1 MASQL
6 LLDGED
12 NLITIV
18 LHYKVKK
25 NKYGNRQ
32 FSIIE
37 EEKAEKMIAE
47 FEKKKEAAAEG
58 EEVHSDLESIATK
71 WKPQTWQT
79 NNSLLKQ
86 SMTYNKVSGTSELD
100 WSAYQQN
107 VFAFCLDSWDVTDG
121 SGNPVPPTIENVGML
136 PSNIAR
142 ALIENYDE
150 ALSVDD
156 DEKKE

>member
-18 LHYKVKK
+18 LHYKQKK

-37 EEKAEKMIAE
+37 EAKAEKIIKEEAARKEAGEE
-47 FEKKKEAAAEG
+47 FE
-58 EEVHSDLESIATK
+58 SSLESIETK

-86 SMTYNKVSGTSELD
+86 SMTYNKVSGSSELD
-100 WSAYQQN
+100 WSLYQQN
-107 VFAFCLDSWDVTDG
+107 VFAFCLNSWDVTDG
-121 SGNPVPPTIENVGML
+121 NGSPVPPTIENVGML

-142 ALIENYDE
+142 ALIESYDE

-156 DEKKE
+156 EEKKE

>member
-1 MASQL
+1 MASRL

-18 LHYKVKK
+18 LHYREKK
-25 NKYGNRQ
+25 NKHGNRQ
-32 FSIIE
+32 FSIVSEKEYEKIIKQE
-37 EEKAEKMIAE
+37 EIRRAAGEE
-47 FEKKKEAAAEG
+47 FEN
-58 EEVHSDLESIATK
+58 DLQTLETK

-107 VFAFCLDSWDVTDG
+107 VFAFCLNSWDVEDEK
-121 SGNPVPPTIENVGML
+121 GNPVPPTIENVGML

-142 ALIENYDE
+142 ALIESYDD

>member
-18 LHYKVKK
+18 LHYREKK

-32 FSIIE
+32 FSIVDEKEAEKIIKE
-37 EEKAEKMIAE
+37 EEKRVEAGEK
-47 FEKKKEAAAEG
+47 
-58 EEVHSDLESIATK
+58 LESELGSIKTK

-107 VFAFCLDSWDVTDG
+107 VFAFCLNSWDVTDG
-121 SGNPVPPTIENVGML
+121 AGNPVPPTIENIGML

-142 ALIENYDE
+142 SLIESYDE

-156 DEKKE
+156 EEKKE